1 MISHYMYSVLFQM
14 IARQF
19 VCQTHDELE
28 LWGIFY
34 VNYE

>member
-1 MISHYMYSVLFQM
+1 MISHFMYSALFQM

-19 VCQTHDELE
+19 DCQTHDELE